1 MWTLT
6 DDIHVHVALLG
17 AGGEQLEGGGLAG
30 VEVPHR
36 LPHELALL
44 RRALVAENILDV
56 GNISDAE
63 NIYLPGE
70 LGRGGGGGGVVV
82 SRGVRMGAR
91 HLAASATNL
100 DL

>member
-6 DDIHVHVALLG
+6 DDIDVHVALLG
-17 AGGEQLEGGGLAG
+17 AGGEQLEGGGLAC

-63 NIYLPGE
+63 NIYLE
-70 LGRGGGGGGVVV
+70 SLGDEAAAEV
-82 SRGVRMGAR
+82 SLCPVE
-91 HLAASATNL
+91 
-100 DL
+100 